1 MLKINSNNIEIKICS
16 SVFQVMRKY
25 IQLGTGSLEAGGI
38 LIGKENISDDN
49 IIIRYITEPYASD
62 KRRYNRFIR
71 KDKKHIYIFNEVFN
85 SSNEIYCY
93 IGEWHTHNEDLPDY
107 SRLDL
112 KNWRKIMKESPGN
125 IEHFHIIVGCKAIRI
140 WRFGKLLKNPDLIK
154 TIYWKDVMDF
164 DKKIYR

>member
-25 IQLGTGSLEAGGI
+25 IQLGSGSLEAGGI

-71 KDKKHIYIFNEVFN
+71 KDNKHIDIFNEVFN
-85 SSNEIYCY
+85 LSNEIYCY
-93 IGEWHTHNEDLPDY
+93 VGDWHTHDE
-107 SRLDL
+107 
-112 KNWRKIMKESPGN
+112 
-125 IEHFHIIVGCKAIRI
+125 
-140 WRFGKLLKNPDLIK
+140 
-154 TIYWKDVMDF
+154 
-164 DKKIYR
+164 